1 MIRILPTM
9 VNFIKKEPENF
20 ISIEGVFG
28 SMYIDTESSPE
39 LMAEG
44 FAREVV
50 RRVQEMRK
58 EVDMDVEDYLKTQ
71 IKARG
76 EVLDMLKKWR
86 EFIAFETRSRS
97 LDFNEEEINEEYM
110 VEWQIE
116 KETIGIG
123 ITPLY
128 IKEAIESY
136 TKIPGMTPKKA
147 IALYDADYKTLHQL
161 DKATKTD
168 LLKVRGIGEADARH
182 IREFFEKPEDQR
194 FKKVNHCP
202 FCGVELPP
210 RATKCPR
217 CDELVREDIKI
228 CKNCGREV
236 PMKTEHCYYCG
247 AHPDKEKAVA
257 PKVAPEKA
265 VVAEAA
271 AGTEEELETPAEAK
285 PAQEA
290 KVRELPDLF
299 DSSIYLLK
307 ESKAENSYKL
317 FIRYIKE
324 GKKGFCATRVYP
336 GKIKSHYKLEKV
348 PIIWLSNVA
357 KDESIRPK
365 DLEKLSYSIERH
377 ISEGNAIVLLEGL
390 EYLITNNNF
399 ITVLR
404 LIQALRD
411 QVAMHSAILVMPI
424 NPVAID
430 PHQMNLLEKEVDS
443 TLDFT

>member
-1 MIRILPTM
+1 
-9 VNFIKKEPENF
+9 
-20 ISIEGVFG
+20 
-28 SMYIDTESSPE
+28 
-39 LMAEG
+39 
-44 FAREVV
+44 
-50 RRVQEMRK
+50 
-58 EVDMDVEDYLKTQ
+58 
-71 IKARG
+71 
-76 EVLDMLKKWR
+76 
-86 EFIAFETRSRS
+86 
-97 LDFNEEEINEEYM
+97 
-110 VEWQIE
+110 
-116 KETIGIG
+116 
-123 ITPLY
+123 
-128 IKEAIESY
+128 
-136 TKIPGMTPKKA
+136 
-147 IALYDADYKTLHQL
+147 
-161 DKATKTD
+161 
-168 LLKVRGIGEADARH
+168 
-182 IREFFEKPEDQR
+182 
-194 FKKVNHCP
+194 
-202 FCGVELPP
+202 
-210 RATKCPR
+210 
-217 CDELVREDIKI
+217 
-228 CKNCGREV
+228 
-236 PMKTEHCYYCG
+236 MKTERCYYCG
-247 AHPDKEKAVA
+247 AHPDKEKEVA
-257 PKVAPEKA
+257 PKVEPEKA
-265 VVAEAA
+265 VAKEEVPGMEAELEASPAETKAA
-271 AGTEEELETPAEAK
+271 AKAA
-285 PAQEA
+285 A
-290 KVRELPDLF
+290 LPELF

-443 TLDFT
+443 TLDFS